1 MAERFIAYSENV
13 PESSAI
19 KLLFNEE
26 ERETVTENFNNVV
39 VF

>member
-26 ERETVTENFNNVV
+26 ERDSNR
-39 VF
+39 